1 MLHTLS
7 SRRNIDWW
15 WHSKNLKNT
24 ILLISGHGLLVWV
37 PYVPRITT
45 TSSTLYVGP
54 ALPGGFP
61 DGAPGSYTGLLNE
74 NGEYWFVPRNNYHK

>member
-1 MLHTLS
+1 M
-7 SRRNIDWW
+7 NIV
-15 WHSKNLKNT
+15 LF
-24 ILLISGHGLLVWV
+24 ISGHGFLLVWV
-37 PYVPRITT
+37 PYVPLITT

-74 NGEYWFVPRNNYHK
+74 NGEY